1 MSSGKPKPFH
11 FPPHEINKKPS
22 DLEPSK
28 SYEKTAEYL
37 NDDNFLTMEEEFHHQ
52 FGDLAQLQP
61 PKSTAALHHNNS
73 SRPLSPRGG
82 GADGTAV
89 GNTAGRPLPQ
99 DAGGAPGGSG
109 GGGIQILPSSAK
121 PGKGSLHGSLLNRN
135 VSSFDDAKSLKSSKN
150 DANPDPS
157 VTNEVLAR
165 SSGSFPSFPTIKAD
179 RAVSAISALTVEE
192 APPESLSAR
201 SQQGTAGGR
210 RTDYD
215 FVSKWSPESCAT
227 ARSAK
232 VGKGKKKAK
241 DKGKSA
247 PPERVDSHGS
257 MGQKGNSSTYERTD
271 SYGSIDRKSVGIEEE
286 EPISPLRSPLIAG
299 RKHHANDNDGK
310 AKKAREA
317 KKNAKYFA
325 KKRTRMRDMRHDA
338 MYGESEFGHDDD
350 NGIDSATIP
359 RSESQKNV
367 ERSFHR
373 STSASTLGGRRVE
386 QIKFELGKASVTKRL
401 LLRDLN
407 LTAKELPL
415 DSILSD
421 ALGSELTKISL
432 AGNLLNYLPDPM
444 VYSLNG
450 LKTMDLQQCGLV
462 SLPDCEWALPN
473 LRRLNLSHNSLKK
486 FLPDGALRGLPNLEV
501 LTMSNNDI
509 YEIDL
514 PKEGLFVLENLE
526 YLSLAY
532 NHISELPKG
541 LTRLFSLKT
550 LRLPN
555 NYITHVPR
563 DICKMELSEL
573 DVTMNPIIQPPL
585 ADCERGIAAMRRY
598 FVSLDRKERRRS
610 RLEEVV
616 SESSQPIHDAESS
629 SDDDITGIINGE
641 IDLSLIPIGARV
653 PAEEQVLEQGA
664 PGYDIMGSEPPRSPA
679 RMGSFPSPRL
689 RPMPVPTP
697 GPMQRRLMGTSAS
710 SPMALVPPRQVPPAL
725 APAMALRGGG
735 GMPTVATVPLRS
747 ATAPPLNAMA
757 ITAFPPPSPLH
768 TEAMVERREMAMS
781 AVMAAAPIQE
791 ATKSKPAE
799 VKDTLKLNDTLK
811 LVFVGQSR

>member
-11 FPPHEINKKPS
+11 FPPHKINKKPS

-37 NDDNFLTMEEEFHHQ
+37 NDDNFLTMEEEFHQ
-52 FGDLAQLQP
+52 QYGDLAQLQP
-61 PKSTAALHHNNS
+61 PKSAGVLHHNAN
-73 SRPLSPRGG
+73 RPLSPRGG
-82 GADGTAV
+82 GADGPAV
-89 GNTAGRPLPQ
+89 GSITGRPLPQ
-99 DAGGAPGGSG
+99 DAGG

-121 PGKGSLHGSLLNRN
+121 PGKGNMHGSLLNRN
-135 VSSFDDAKSLKSSKN
+135 VSSFDDAKSLKSSMN
-150 DANPDPS
+150 GANPEQS
-157 VTNEVLAR
+157 VTDEVLGR
-165 SSGSFPSFPTIKAD
+165 SPGSFPSFPTIKAD
-179 RAVSAISALTVEE
+179 RAVSAISALTMEDG
-192 APPESLSAR
+192 PPESLP
-201 SQQGTAGGR
+201 AGPRHGATQTGR

-215 FVSKWSPESCAT
+215 FLSKWSPESRAT
-227 ARSAK
+227 DRSAK

-241 DKGKSA
+241 NRGKSA
-247 PPERVDSHGS
+247 PPERSDSHGS
-257 MGQKGNSSTYERTD
+257 MGQQGDSSKYGRAD
-271 SYGSIDRKSVGIEEE
+271 SYGSIDRKSVDIEDE
-286 EPISPLRSPLIAG
+286 EPISPLRSPPFAG
-299 RKHHANDNDGK
+299 RKQHANDNDGK

-325 KKRTRMRDMRHDA
+325 KKRTRMRDMRHGA

-350 NGIDSATIP
+350 YGIETVSIR
-359 RSESQKNV
+359 RSESQRSV

-432 AGNLLNYLPDPM
+432 AGNLLNYLPDPL

-462 SLPDCEWALPN
+462 SLPDCEWALPS

-486 FLPDGALRGLPNLEV
+486 FLPAGALRGLPNLEV

-514 PKEGLFVLENLE
+514 PEEGPFVLENLE

-532 NHISELPKG
+532 NHISELPAG

-610 RLEEVV
+610 RLEDLV
-616 SESSQPIHDAESS
+616 SEPSQPIHEAETSS
-629 SDDDITGIINGE
+629 EDDNAGIMNCAA
-641 IDLSLIPIGARV
+641 DLTSISIGACMSD
-653 PAEEQVLEQGA
+653 EEEDSEQGP
-664 PGYDIMGSEPPRSPA
+664 PGYDILGSEPPRSPA
-679 RMGSFPSPRL
+679 RMGSFPSPRT
-689 RPMPVPTP
+689 RPMSVPTP
-697 GPMQRRLMGTSAS
+697 GATQRRLMGTSAS
-710 SPMALVPPRQVPPAL
+710 SPMPPVPPRQVPPAL
-725 APAMALRGGG
+725 APALALRGGG
-735 GMPTVATVPLRS
+735 GIPTVATVPLRS
-747 ATAPPLNAMA
+747 ATAPPINAMA
-757 ITAFPPPSPLH
+757 ITAFPPPSPRYA
-768 TEAMVERREMAMS
+768 EPMMERREMAAMT
-781 AVMAAAPIQE
+781 AVMAAVPTQE

-799 VKDTLKLNDTLK
+799 INDTLK
-811 LVFVGQSR
+811 IVFVGQSR